1 MTIERKT
8 SITDRINYFQQQTE
22 NQRQVDLITHQQ
34 QQLQELERQKQEETK
49 RQQEVRERIRKTK
62 ENFAGTGILETFQE
76 IIDKQI
82 LVFASFTQTT
92 WEKGFFREKQK
103 YSNIII
109 PAKIQFYFNKLE
121 LIHSVSHYSSSS
133 EFLGCPSG
141 YEYHKISIEKKEDGY
156 ELSTDDLNESPVK
169 GDFNTVTDEIA
180 KLITTKHWYSGSFN
194 YRDGQED
201 LINYSKTFDES
212 IIEQ

>member
-1 MTIERKT
+1 MSQER
-8 SITDRINYFQQQTE
+8 SFIDRINQHKQQAE
-22 NQRQVDLITHQQ
+22 NQRQADLVTRQQ

-49 RQQEVRERIRKTK
+49 RQQEVRERVRKTK
-62 ENFAGTGILETFQE
+62 ENFAETGILETFQE

-92 WEKGFFREKQK
+92 WKKGFFREKQK
-103 YSNIII
+103 DSNIII

-156 ELSTDDLNESPVK
+156 ELSTDDLNESPIK

-180 KLITTKHWYSGSFN
+180 KLITTKDWYPGSFE
-194 YRDGQED
+194 YRDGQEN